1 MVGTLCKCKLKQND
15 FKSFLTDIQL
25 NTAQQQKYIV
35 TFKLI
40 LFLQINAHMGMGQW
54 TKYNFI

>member
-25 NTAQQQKYIV
+25 NTAQQQKYINIQTDFV
-35 TFKLI
+35 FTNKCSHGNGTVDEI
-40 LFLQINAHMGMGQW
+40 
-54 TKYNFI
+54 